1 MNFDFDRQTKHVLS
15 HPSNAFPS
23 CKDPTVDIW
32 SWFGACGWLQSRI
45 TLYHYFFKYQWTVP
59 SLVSVQLLTCG
70 FQGQTT
76 VSNFLLNKKKIEM
89 GPPRD
94 WNVSV
99 STDPSTLWALP
110 LPSNLWNLRLHLMTR
125 VNFRCGESGVPPPLG
140 FCRVFTPASFKI
152 FHFAQNK
159 KNFFWVSQ
167 GAFWMLFIYL
177 SLCCKSCHKV
187 SPIAPYPNLHIY
199 ILFYETFYAI
209 VRL

>member
-1 MNFDFDRQTKHVLS
+1 MNFDLDRQTKHVLS

-76 VSNFLLNKKKIEM
+76 VSNFLLNKKKKSKWDHHVTETCQSVPTPVPS
-89 GPPRD
+89 GPFHF
-94 WNVSV
+94 
-99 STDPSTLWALP
+99 LP
-110 LPSNLWNLRLHLMTR
+110 ISGISDCTLMTR

-152 FHFAQNK
+152 FHFAQK
-159 KNFFWVSQ
+159 IKIFSFE
-167 GAFWMLFIYL
+167 FPKELFECYLFI
-177 SLCCKSCHKV
+177 CH
-187 SPIAPYPNLHIY
+187 
-199 ILFYETFYAI
+199 YAARAVI
-209 VRL
+209 RFLP